1 METASSGARNSVGA
15 SVQLQNEQ
23 DEEPEINLTS
33 LIDVVFLLLIF
44 FMVSATFERQA
55 LLRVDLPEASTAERE
70 SLPERVEL
78 VVTETGDYFVG
89 DNMLADQGRDT
100 LRLALSQA
108 FADRPDA
115 LLVIRADTLADHGLV
130 VRAMDA
136 ASAEGISRL
145 TIATVEE
152 GGADQ

>member
-1 METASSGARNSVGA
+1 MR
-15 SVQLQNEQ
+15 LQTEQ

-55 LLRVDLPEASTAERE
+55 LLRVELPEASTAERE

-78 VVTETGDYFVG
+78 VITETGDYFVG
-89 DNMLADQGRDT
+89 DNMLADQRRAT

-108 FADRPDA
+108 FAERPDA

-152 GGADQ
+152 DGAGQ

>member
-1 METASSGARNSVGA
+1 MR
-15 SVQLQNEQ
+15 LQTQQE
-23 DEEPEINLTS
+23 EEPEINLTS

-55 LLRVDLPEASTAERE
+55 LLRVELPEATTAERE

-78 VVTETGDYFVG
+78 VITETGDYFVG
-89 DNMLADQGRDT
+89 DNMLADQRRDT

-108 FADRPDA
+108 FEERPDA
-115 LLVIRADTLADHGLV
+115 LLVIRADTFADHGLV

-145 TIATVEE
+145 TIATIEE
-152 GGADQ
+152 DGAEQ

>member
-1 METASSGARNSVGA
+1 MNLATRPK
-15 SVQLQNEQ
+15 
-23 DEEPEINLTS
+23 EEPEVNLTS

-55 LLRVDLPEASTAERE
+55 LLRVELPEAATAERE
-70 SLPERVEL
+70 TLPDRVEL
-78 VVTETGDYFVG
+78 VITETGDYFVG
-89 DNMLADQGRDT
+89 DNMLADQRRDT

-108 FADRPDA
+108 FSDRPDA
-115 LLVIRADTLADHGLV
+115 LLVIRADSRAEHGLV

-136 ASAEGISRL
+136 ASAEGITKL

-152 GGADQ
+152 DGANP

>member
-1 METASSGARNSVGA
+1 M
-15 SVQLQNEQ
+15 QLQTEQ
-23 DEEPEINLTS
+23 EEEPEINLTS

-55 LLRVDLPEASTAERE
+55 LLRVELPEAATAERE

-78 VVTETGDYFVG
+78 VITETGDYFIG
-89 DNMLADQGRDT
+89 DNMLADQRRDT
-100 LRLALSQA
+100 LRLALSEA

-152 GGADQ
+152 GGAAQ

>member
-1 METASSGARNSVGA
+1 VR
-15 SVQLQNEQ
+15 LQQEQ

-55 LLRVDLPEASTAERE
+55 LLRVELPEASTAARE
-70 SLPERVEL
+70 SVPDKVEL
-78 VVTETGDYFVG
+78 IITDTGDYFIG
-89 DNMLADQGRDT
+89 ENMLADTRKST

-108 FADRPDA
+108 FAANPDA
-115 LLVIRADTLADHGLV
+115 VLVVRADAAAEHRMV

-136 ASAEGISRL
+136 AAAEGISKL
-145 TIATVEE
+145 SIATVEE
-152 GGADQ
+152 DEATP

>member
-1 METASSGARNSVGA
+1 MR
-15 SVQLQNEQ
+15 LQADQ
-23 DEEPEINLTS
+23 DEEPEVNITS

-55 LLRVDLPEASTAERE
+55 LLRVELPKAATSERE

-78 VVTETGDYFVG
+78 VVTETGDYFIG
-89 DNMLADQGRDT
+89 DQMLTDEARST

-108 FADRPDA
+108 FESRPDA
-115 LLVIRADTLADHGLV
+115 VLVIRADARADHGLV

-136 ASAEGISRL
+136 AAAEGISRL
-145 TIATVEE
+145 TIATVAED
-152 GGADQ
+152 GSDP

>member
-1 METASSGARNSVGA
+1 MR
-15 SVQLQNEQ
+15 LQTEQ
-23 DEEPEINLTS
+23 EEEPEINLTS

-55 LLRVDLPEASTAERE
+55 LLRVELPEASTAERE

-78 VVTETGDYFVG
+78 VITESGDYFVG
-89 DNMLADQGRDT
+89 DNMLADQRRET
-100 LRLALSQA
+100 LRLALSEA
-108 FADRPDA
+108 FVDQPDA
-115 LLVIRADTLADHGLV
+115 LLVIRADTLAQHGLV

-136 ASAEGISRL
+136 AAAEGISRL

-152 GGADQ
+152 DRADQ

>member
-1 METASSGARNSVGA
+1 MR
-15 SVQLQNEQ
+15 LQTEQ

-55 LLRVDLPEASTAERE
+55 LLRVELPEAATSERE
-70 SLPERVEL
+70 SLPDRIEL
-78 VVTETGDYFVG
+78 VITETGDYFVG
-89 DNMLADQGRDT
+89 DNMLADQRRGT

-108 FADRPDA
+108 FSDRPEA
-115 LLVIRADTLADHGLV
+115 LLVIRADARAEHGLV

-136 ASAEGISRL
+136 ASAEGITKL

-152 GGADQ
+152 DGAGS